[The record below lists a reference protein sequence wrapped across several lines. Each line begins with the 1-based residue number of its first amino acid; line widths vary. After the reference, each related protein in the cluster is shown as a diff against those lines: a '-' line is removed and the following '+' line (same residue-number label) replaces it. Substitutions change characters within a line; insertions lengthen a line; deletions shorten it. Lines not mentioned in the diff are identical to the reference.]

1 MNFSVFPLA
10 IEEELWPFKND
21 SLDLIFTSLS
31 LQWTNDLQV
40 ALARQLASLV
50 PDGAMIGTLF
60 GEDTLEE
67 LRIAI
72 TLAENERSGGV
83 SQHTS
88 PMISAVD
95 FGNLFARCEYN
106 MPTIYS
112 EKYNLLFDS
121 AFHLMEFLQYTGE
134 SSALLSKRNGIQ
146 RDVLLATEAIYR
158 ELFKD
163 KGKPDKVGATFQIV
177 NFLGWKYHESQ
188 QKPKKERKRGVFSE
202 GHTERNRG

>member
-1 MNFSVFPLA
+1 MAF
-10 IEEELWPFKND
+10 
-21 SLDLIFTSLS
+21 
-31 LQWTNDLQV
+31 
-40 ALARQLASLV
+40 
-50 PDGAMIGTLF
+50 
-60 GEDTLEE
+60 
-67 LRIAI
+67 

-112 EKYNLLFDS
+112 EKYSLLFNS
-121 AFHLMEFLQYTGE
+121 AFHLMEFLQCTGE
-134 SSALLSKRNGIQ
+134 SNALLSRRTGVQ
-146 RDVLLATEAIYR
+146 RDVLYATEAIYQ

-163 KGKPDKVGATFQIV
+163 KNKPDKVMATFQIV

-188 QKPKKERKRGVFSE
+188 QKPKKRGSAEFSLKILQKEIEDSLDPKESKITQNSGTIEVSESEDESE
-202 GHTERNRG
+202 GTKKPKN